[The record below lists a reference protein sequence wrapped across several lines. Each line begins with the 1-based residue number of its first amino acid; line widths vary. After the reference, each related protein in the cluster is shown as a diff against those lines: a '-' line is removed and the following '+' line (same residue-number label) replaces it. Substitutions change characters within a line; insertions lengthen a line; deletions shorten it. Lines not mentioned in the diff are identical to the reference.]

1 MLMAVIL
8 RITGVSANE
17 SWVMTGAA
25 LLPGVTFWAISY
37 VTRGKVGYG
46 DGWVL
51 LMVGLFIGEA
61 KCIAVLVAALL
72 TETVCLILLLTLR
85 KIHRDNKVPFVP
97 FLLIGLGV
105 IMCV

>member
-1 MLMAVIL
+1 
-8 RITGVSANE
+8 
-17 SWVMTGAA
+17 MTGAA
-25 LLPGVTFWAISY
+25 LLPGVIFWAISY
-37 VTRGKVGYG
+37 VTREKVGYG

-51 LMVGLFIGEA
+51 LMIGLFIGAA

-72 TETVCLILLLTLR
+72 AETVCLILLLAMR
-85 KIHRDNKVPFVP
+85 KIHRDDEVPFVP